1 MYTKSYVQIALEC
14 KFMAITWLHLLLT
27 LFRVDFREF
36 GHVVLDMYTLGIKDC
51 PQNWSGSLA
60 KEETLPRTHWC
71 KTALHYSHCPFEWV
85 CFLSGYNTVTISDI
99 TVVEKDTPIWK
110 VEMSNSEPQNI
121 KVFEDVGGEVV
132 GEILAK
138 SYKLFSYKLFSC

>member
-1 MYTKSYVQIALEC
+1 M
-14 KFMAITWLHLLLT
+14 
-27 LFRVDFREF
+27 
-36 GHVVLDMYTLGIKDC
+36 
-51 PQNWSGSLA
+51 
-60 KEETLPRTHWC
+60 
-71 KTALHYSHCPFEWV
+71 
-85 CFLSGYNTVTISDI
+85 
-99 TVVEKDTPIWK
+99 VEKDTPIWK